1 MFIIGKDFGTIR
13 GVPSA
18 FHQSQENLSHVR
30 PQTHHHRN
38 QTLPVNLIKSNAP
51 PPPTFSNRPNVRPPV
66 PPPPSKTGSNINLKA
81 PLSPPPPPPTS
92 APPPPP
98 PPPHRT
104 SPAPPPPP
112 SHTRPPPAV
121 RVVWFLH
128 IYLNES
134 SFWNKSIEYE
144 LY

>member
-1 MFIIGKDFGTIR
+1 MVNKCIVVFIIGKDFGTIR

-30 PQTHHHRN
+30 PQAHHHRN

-51 PPPTFSNRPNVRPPV
+51 QPPTFSNRPNVRPPV

-121 RVVWFLH
+121 RVV
-128 IYLNES
+128 
-134 SFWNKSIEYE
+134 
-144 LY
+144 